1 MAQARALADETQVY
15 CAHEFLLASIEVRF
29 SRNLDSAGT
38 ALQAGRA
45 ERLVIDPRSAVSRW
59 LPWLACLLASACAT
73 QQQPAPAVPPATSDV
88 SSPAPAS
95 SVFEPSHERAAISP
109 PSTPAAVEP
118 PRLLDATRLP
128 EFDGER
134 QVVRESLRGVA
145 RIDLTAPPDD
155 LWQRIRNGFAMPNLD
170 SPLVAEKMAWYAA
183 RPDSLKR
190 MFERSRRYLHHI
202 VEELERRG
210 MPTELALLPMVES
223 SFNPL
228 AYSRAHASGLW
239 QFIPGT
245 GKRYEL
251 TQNWWFDARRDIVA
265 STAAALD
272 YLNDVYEMHGDWH
285 LALASYNW
293 GENAVARA
301 IQKNRAAGLPAD
313 YDSLTMPAETRH
325 YVPKLQALKN
335 IIANPRPF
343 GFELDPIPN
352 QPYFA
357 TITKTRDIDV
367 ALAARLAE
375 MPVEEFM
382 ALNPGFSRPLIPVS
396 VNSRLVLP
404 ADKVEIFRANL
415 QNHDEKA
422 LVSWQAY
429 QPKKGETIESIAKK
443 FGMTV
448 AQLREVN
455 GIAPRARGM
464 PSLIVVSLNG
474 AEAKRLPIMYAP
486 PIPMSG
492 RRSFT
497 HTVKLGETLPGI
509 AQRYRVSVD
518 DLRRWNRIGR
528 ISTGQ
533 KLTIQTEAR
542 RTSKKGRTSGKAK
555 GKPRTKKPVKPV
567 KRS

>member
-1 MAQARALADETQVY
+1 LRYTRA
-15 CAHEFLLASIEVRF
+15 
-29 SRNLDSAGT
+29 
-38 ALQAGRA
+38 
-45 ERLVIDPRSAVSRW
+45 
-59 LPWLACLLASACAT
+59 LPWLACVFAAACAT
-73 QQQPAPAVPPATSDV
+73 QQESPSATPRAATDIAA
-88 SSPAPAS
+88 PAPAS
-95 SVFEPSHERAAISP
+95 ASPVFEAPAERPAIAQAVKPAPLEPSRP
-109 PSTPAAVEP
+109 
-118 PRLLDATRLP
+118 LDATRLP

-134 QVVRESLRGVA
+134 QVVREPLRGVA

-155 LWQRIRNGFAMPNLD
+155 LWQRIRNGFSMPNLET
-170 SPLVAEKMAWYAA
+170 PLVAEKTAWYAA
-183 RPDSLKR
+183 RPDYLKR

-251 TQNWWFDARRDIVA
+251 TQNWWFDGRRDIVA

-301 IQKNRAAGLPAD
+301 VAKNRAAGLATD
-313 YDSLTMPAETRH
+313 YESLTMPAETRH
-325 YVPKLQALKN
+325 YVPKLQAIKN

-343 GFELDPIPN
+343 GIELDPIPN
-352 QPYFA
+352 QPYFT

-367 ALAARLAE
+367 ELAARLAE

-382 ALNPGFSRPLIPVS
+382 ALNPGFSRPFIPVS
-396 VNSRLVLP
+396 VSSRIVLP
-404 ADKVEIFRANL
+404 ADKVEVFRANL
-415 QNHDEKA
+415 QKHDDKK

-429 QPKKGETIESIAKK
+429 QPRKGDTIESIAKK

-448 AQLREVN
+448 GQLREVN
-455 GIAPRARGM
+455 GITPRTRGV
-464 PSLIVVSLNG
+464 PSMLVVSMNG
-474 AEAKRLPIMYAP
+474 TGTENKRLPIMYAP
-486 PIPMSG
+486 PIPVSSP
-492 RRSFT
+492 RTRT
-497 HTVKLGETLPGI
+497 HTVKLGETLVGI
-509 AQRYRVSVD
+509 AQRYQVSVD
-518 DLRRWNRIGR
+518 DLRRWNKIGR
-528 ISTGQ
+528 IAAGQ
-533 KLTIQTEAR
+533 TLTIQPQAR
-542 RTSKKGRTSGKAK
+542 PPLKKGRATEPPK
-555 GKPRTKKPVKPV
+555 GKPRTTKPAKPV